1 VVADADLPVWS
12 IKPNWVNGI
21 REKLSWLTDVLA
33 SSYGTEQRRALRLS
47 PRREFEMTFNPVDEA
62 RSYFDLW
69 LHRMGSFEFMVP
81 LFHDS
86 GKMTAAIAAGAVTVP
101 FDTSY
106 REFVVGGLAIIS
118 GDDPFTFDKV
128 AITAIGA
135 NDITVAAG
143 GVTRAWPKGTR
154 IHPLRRSRISAES
167 LLAAITNHVG
177 EATLQFEL
185 NQGNDIP
192 DEGVWDTMYL
202 GYPIIEIPPNRREN
216 LDLSF
221 NRNSLVLDND
231 HGLRAL
237 ADDAGRAFT
246 VQVDNRMM
254 VGRAEH
260 WAFRQMLYRL
270 RGQQSPVWM
279 PTFNRDIELSQAA
292 LAANAYINVK
302 KIGYAYTGGAIDG
315 RQHLMLP
322 GGLMAKISGTG
333 APPSAAEEHLT
344 LTAGLGTDLPAGTF
358 GSFVDTCRLA
368 SDDIEIMH
376 HTDTD
381 GAAECNM
388 SFRSFRDPRT
398 APDPN
403 DYPIPA
409 SVTSLEAC
417 GVPAEDACVNLDS
430 GWWAKITWEFDVGFN
445 NPDPL
450 GIGDDFHV
458 SRPHRPPGFG
468 LQFYRGGVH
477 IAAADMVSADNY
489 TDHAFDTIATVD
501 YQTSMTTYYFLPPS
515 AIPRGPPGFATD
527 PFVDGDPDDV
537 QGFFQFDYFAFSPEY
552 YSGHGGGLMRFT
564 FQRNGG
570 SPLVGTVVVG
580 DGAAPAYVGT
590 QYIAA
595 RELYAI
601 GIELS
606 L

>member
-192 DEGVWDTMYL
+192 DEGAWDTMYL

-270 RGQQSPVWM
+270 RGQQVRFGCRPS
-279 PTFNRDIELSQAA
+279 IAILSFH
-292 LAANAYINVK
+292 K
-302 KIGYAYTGGAIDG
+302 RPW
-315 RQHLMLP
+315 RQ
-322 GGLMAKISGTG
+322 
-333 APPSAAEEHLT
+333 T
-344 LTAGLGTDLPAGTF
+344 LTST
-358 GSFVDTCRLA
+358 
-368 SDDIEIMH
+368 
-376 HTDTD
+376 
-381 GAAECNM
+381 
-388 SFRSFRDPRT
+388 
-398 APDPN
+398 
-403 DYPIPA
+403 
-409 SVTSLEAC
+409 
-417 GVPAEDACVNLDS
+417 
-430 GWWAKITWEFDVGFN
+430 
-445 NPDPL
+445 
-450 GIGDDFHV
+450 
-458 SRPHRPPGFG
+458 
-468 LQFYRGGVH
+468 
-477 IAAADMVSADNY
+477 
-489 TDHAFDTIATVD
+489 
-501 YQTSMTTYYFLPPS
+501 
-515 AIPRGPPGFATD
+515 
-527 PFVDGDPDDV
+527 
-537 QGFFQFDYFAFSPEY
+537 
-552 YSGHGGGLMRFT
+552 
-564 FQRNGG
+564 
-570 SPLVGTVVVG
+570 
-580 DGAAPAYVGT
+580 
-590 QYIAA
+590 
-595 RELYAI
+595 
-601 GIELS
+601 
-606 L
+606 